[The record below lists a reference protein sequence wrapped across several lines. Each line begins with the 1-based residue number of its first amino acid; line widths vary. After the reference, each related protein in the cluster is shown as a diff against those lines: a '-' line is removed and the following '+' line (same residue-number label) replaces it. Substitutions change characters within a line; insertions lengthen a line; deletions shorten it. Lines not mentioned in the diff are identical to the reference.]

1 MKMKFKRSMNVA
13 ITCVLSLTLACFS
26 IFVPKSSNSGGL
38 AFGDEQTVSNYKEAK
53 AYLASVRN
61 EYNALMSQATA
72 IYNKIEE
79 ITTSAFDAQKK
90 MTEKQLQL
98 NDVAKYEYMNSVQFS
113 ILTAIME
120 AESMDD
126 FFKNLDY
133 ANSVMDYQ
141 YTLAKEQGERKAE
154 FEAILTDLNQKNAS
168 QNELLSQASSK
179 LSDANGVLQSIR
191 SKLTP
196 EELKELEGEVEDIG
210 GGGGDTPTPGPTPP
224 EPTPPGPQPGPSWD
238 SGIASAYGG
247 SSDPYTPNPGRT
259 ATGEICD
266 DWSTGVAI
274 PMAWPNYRSYFHH
287 TVQIS

>member
-1 MKMKFKRSMNVA
+1 MKFKRSMNVA
-13 ITCVLSLTLACFS
+13 ITCVLSITLACSS
-26 IFVPKSSNSGGL
+26 IFVPKSSNSGSL

-53 AYLASVRN
+53 AYLASVRS
-61 EYNALMSQATA
+61 EYKALMSQATA
-72 IYNKIEE
+72 IYNRIED
-79 ITTSAFDAQKK
+79 ITSKAFDAQNK

-113 ILTAIME
+113 ILTSIME

-141 YTLAKEQGERKAE
+141 YRLAKEQGERKAE
-154 FEAILTDLNQKNAS
+154 FDSILENLNTENAS
-168 QNELLSQASSK
+168 QNELLSQASEK
-179 LSDANGVLQSIR
+179 LNNASDVLNSIR

-210 GGGGDTPTPGPTPP
+210 GGGGGGDTPTPGPTPP
-224 EPTPPGPQPGPSWD
+224 GPTPPGPTPGPSW
-238 SGIASAYGG
+238 STGIASAYGG
-247 SSDPYTPNPGRT
+247 SSDPHTPNPGRT

>member
-1 MKMKFKRSMNVA
+1 MKFKRSMKVA

-210 GGGGDTPTPGPTPP
+210 GGGGGDTPTPGPTPP
-224 EPTPPGPQPGPSWD
+224 EPTPPGPQPGPS
-238 SGIASAYGG
+238 
-247 SSDPYTPNPGRT
+247 
-259 ATGEICD
+259 
-266 DWSTGVAI
+266 
-274 PMAWPNYRSYFHH
+274 
-287 TVQIS
+287 